1 MKRIII
7 LSCLFIS
14 LIVQAQS
21 DLKLW
26 YDKPATHWN
35 SALPLGNGRIGA
47 MVYGS
52 PTDEE
57 FQLNEET
64 ISKGSPYDNY
74 RTTAFANLKA
84 IRDYVFAERSDLAQ
98 ALADSLM
105 MFDRS
110 KGKGAEYQPAGSL
123 RIRFSDHEGY
133 TNYRRELDLQQA
145 ISRVT
150 YDVKGVRYTEEAFT
164 P

>member
-1 MKRIII
+1 MLAMAITG
-7 LSCLFIS
+7 LY
-14 LIVQAQS
+14 AQTP
-21 DLKLW
+21 LTLW
-26 YDKPATHWN
+26 YNQPAEHWN

-47 MVYGS
+47 MVFGS

-74 RTTAFANLKA
+74 RASTLPHLQQ

-98 ALADSLM
+98 ALADSMM
-105 MFDRS
+105 MFDHNW
-110 KGKGAEYQPAGSL
+110 GKGAQYQPAGSL
-123 RIRFSDHEGY
+123 RVRFADHEDY
-133 TNYRRELDLQQA
+133 TNYRRELDLRQA
-145 ISRVT
+145 V
-150 YDVKGVRYTEEAFT
+150 YKH